1 MSGRFRRC
9 FTIILLILGGVIAAP
24 TAFAETTYSFNLPEQ
39 ALADSLRAIGQQ
51 TEMNILFEPEAVKN
65 ARSPALHGQFTVDE
79 AIRLVL
85 AGTKLEAQH
94 TAASNWVIKVK
105 SARSTTL
112 PATSAD
118 TPGSSGAGLAQSN
131 SGGPQ
136 YQPAAGPQNTDTS
149 NSTSESSKKEGISE
163 IIVTAEK
170 HREYLQEVPIPVTV
184 ITAATLTDN
193 SDLRIQD
200 YYTQIPSLNLTQGIQ
215 SSQGLNLRGLSAGVL
230 IDDVPISGVVP
241 DIDPGNLARIE
252 ILRGPQGTLYGAS
265 GLGGGL
271 VKFVTLDPS
280 TDAVSGRVEAGTND
294 VRYGYDL
301 GYNVRGSVNVP
312 LTEDLAF
319 RASAFW
325 RQDAGYIDNSSREID
340 GINRDDA
347 HGGQLTALWRP
358 SDTLSLRLSALYQDI
373 KGGNNYVETYDG
385 VTLRPLGEFQQSDV
399 AGTGPFE
406 RKTAAYSAVLNAKVL
421 GADLTSLTGYN
432 VNTAADYFDVTS
444 TVGPLAQF
452 LFGVGGA
459 PIFNYHRAT
468 NVTQELRLAASV
480 GQKFDWLVG
489 AYYSHQA
496 NPFQQYL
503 LATNP
508 VTGTVA
514 GELAEINFPQ
524 PYTEYAAF
532 VNLTYHFTDR
542 FDVQVGGRE
551 SRLTQDFNET
561 ITGPATP
568 FVSPDAS
575 PSPYIQTTLH
585 AQSRPFTYL
594 FTPRFK
600 ITPDWM
606 VYARLASG
614 FSPGGGNIPGPDVPA
629 QYGPERTNNYEIGTK
644 ADFLNR
650 TVSFD
655 APVHY
660 IQFRDIQLG
669 FINSTTDASYIAN
682 VGSAKSQGVELS
694 VESRPAS
701 GLRLA
706 AWVVFSDAVLTE
718 IPPGVTLTGIVASP
732 GDSLPDS
739 SRFSGHVSVDQE
751 FPLSGAVKSEDN
763 VKRQIA
769 LPWVSF
775 GSDASA
781 PAPEGVFLKA
791 SEHPRAYGNFS
802 HLLARYVREEGVLS
816 LQEAIRKLTAL
827 PAANLSLQH
836 RGRLI
841 PGYFADI
848 VAFDPAKIQDHA
860 TYENPHQLTTG
871 VEDVWVNGVRALQD
885 GVATGAASGR
895 FVRGRAWSGAPG
907 GGCRASSR
915 DWRWGN

>member
-1 MSGRFRRC
+1 
-9 FTIILLILGGVIAAP
+9 
-24 TAFAETTYSFNLPEQ
+24 
-39 ALADSLRAIGQQ
+39 
-51 TEMNILFEPEAVKN
+51 
-65 ARSPALHGQFTVDE
+65 
-79 AIRLVL
+79 VL
-85 AGTKLEAQH
+85 AGTNLEAQR
-94 TAASNWVIKVK
+94 TAASNVVIKVK

-118 TPGSSGAGLAQSN
+118 TPG
-131 SGGPQ
+131 
-136 YQPAAGPQNTDTS
+136 PQNMDILD
-149 NSTSESSKKEGISE
+149 STSEFSKKEGISE

-170 HREYLQEVPIPVTV
+170 HQEYMQEVPIPVTV
-184 ITAATLTDN
+184 ITAATLTEN
-193 SDLRIQD
+193 SDLRLQD
-200 YYTQIPSLNLTQGIQ
+200 YYTQVPSLNLTQGIQ

-252 ILRGPQGTLYGAS
+252 TLRGPQGTLYGAS
-265 GLGGGL
+265 GLGGL

-280 TDAVSGRVEAGTND
+280 TDAVSGHVEAGTNE
-294 VRYGYDL
+294 VHYGYDL

-325 RQDAGYIDNSSREID
+325 RQDAGYIDNPSREID
-340 GINRDDA
+340 GVNRDDA
-347 HGGQLTALWRP
+347 NGGQLTVLWRP
-358 SDTLSLRLSALYQDI
+358 SDTVSLRLSALYQDI
-373 KGGNNYVETYDG
+373 RGGNNYVEAYNA

-406 RKTAAYSAVLNAKVL
+406 RKTAAYSAVLKAKVL
-421 GADLTSLTGYN
+421 GVDLTSLTGYN

-444 TVGPLAQF
+444 TLGPLAQS
-452 LFGVGGA
+452 LFGAGGA

-468 NVTQELRLAASV
+468 NVTQELRLSASV

-489 AYYSHQA
+489 AYYSYQA

-508 VTGTVA
+508 ATGTVA
-514 GELAEINFPQ
+514 GQLAEVNFPQ

-568 FVSPDAS
+568 FVSPDGS
-575 PSPYIQTTLH
+575 QSPYIQPTLH

-600 ITPDWM
+600 ITPGWM

-614 FSPGGGNIPGPDVPA
+614 FSPGGANVPGPDVPA
-629 QYGPERTNNYEIGTK
+629 QYGPEKTDNYEIGTK
-644 ADFLNR
+644 ADFLNH
-650 TVSFD
+650 TLSFD
-655 APVHY
+655 ASVYY

-669 FINSTTDASYIAN
+669 FINSTTDASYTAN

-694 VESRPAS
+694 VESRPAN

-706 AWVVFSDAVLTE
+706 AWVVFSDAELTE
-718 IPPGVTLTGIVASP
+718 IPPGVTLTGIIASP

-751 FPLSGAVKSEDN
+751 FPLSGAITGFVGATESYLGQ
-763 VKRQIA
+763 R
-769 LPWVSF
+769 
-775 GSDASA
+775 
-781 PAPEGVFLKA
+781 EG
-791 SEHPRAYGNFS
+791 AYGNINGIYGTQRFVS
-802 HLLARYVREEGVLS
+802 PAYAKTDLRAGAKYDSWTANLYINNATDRFGLISGDDQNSFANIRYVIQPRTVGLS
-816 LQEAIRKLTAL
+816 I
-827 PAANLSLQH
+827 
-836 RGRLI
+836 
-841 PGYFADI
+841 
-848 VAFDPAKIQDHA
+848 AKI
-860 TYENPHQLTTG
+860 
-871 VEDVWVNGVRALQD
+871 
-885 GVATGAASGR
+885 
-895 FVRGRAWSGAPG
+895 F
-907 GGCRASSR
+907 
-915 DWRWGN
+915 

>member
-1 MSGRFRRC
+1 MSARFRRC
-9 FTIILLILGGVIAAP
+9 FAITLLVLGGVIAAP
-24 TAFAETTYSFNLPEQ
+24 IAFAETTYSFNLPEQ

-65 ARSPALHGQFTVDE
+65 ARSPALHGQFTADE

-94 TAASNWVIKVK
+94 TAANNVVIKVK
-105 SARSTTL
+105 SARATTL

-118 TPGSSGAGLAQSN
+118 TPG
-131 SGGPQ
+131 
-136 YQPAAGPQNTDTS
+136 PQNTDIS
-149 NSTSESSKKEGISE
+149 DSTSEFSKKEGISE

-170 HREYLQEVPIPVTV
+170 HQEYMQEVPIPVTV

-200 YYTQIPSLNLTQGIQ
+200 YYTQVPSLNLTQGIQ

-252 ILRGPQGTLYGAS
+252 TLRGPQGTLYGAS
-265 GLGGGL
+265 GLGGL

-280 TDAVSGRVEAGTND
+280 TDAVSGRVEAGTNE

-301 GYNVRGSVNVP
+301 GYNVRGSINVP
-312 LTEDLAF
+312 LTQDLAF

-325 RQDAGYIDNSSREID
+325 RQDAGYIDNPSREID

-373 KGGNNYVETYDG
+373 KGGNNYVEAYDG
-385 VTLRPLGEFQQSDV
+385 VTLRPLGALQQSDV

-432 VNTAADYFDVTS
+432 VNTAADYFDATS
-444 TVGPLAQF
+444 TVSPLAQ
-452 LFGVGGA
+452 LFYGVGGA
-459 PIFNYHRAT
+459 PVFNYHRAT
-468 NVTQELRLAASV
+468 NVTQELRLSASV

-489 AYYSHQA
+489 AYYSYQA
-496 NPFQQYL
+496 NPFQQHL

-508 VTGTVA
+508 VTGALA
-514 GELAEINFPQ
+514 GQLAEINFPQ

-561 ITGPATP
+561 VTGPATP
-568 FVSPDAS
+568 YVIGS
-575 PSPYIQTTLH
+575 PSPYIQPTLH
-585 AQSRPFTYL
+585 AQSRPFTFL

-629 QYGPERTNNYEIGTK
+629 QYGPEKTNNYEIGTK
-644 ADFLNR
+644 ADFLDR
-650 TVSFD
+650 TLSFD
-655 APVHY
+655 ASVYY

-669 FINSTTDASYIAN
+669 FINSTTDASYTAN
-682 VGSAKSQGVELS
+682 VGTAKSQGVELS

-718 IPPGVTLTGIVASP
+718 IPPGVTLAGIIASP

-751 FPLSGAVKSEDN
+751 FPLSGAVTGFVGATESYLGE
-763 VKRQIA
+763 R
-769 LPWVSF
+769 
-775 GSDASA
+775 
-781 PAPEGVFLKA
+781 EG
-791 SEHPRAYGNFS
+791 AYGNINGIYGTQRFIS
-802 HLLARYVREEGVLS
+802 PAYAKMDLRAGAKYDSWTGNFYINNATNRFGLISGDDQNSFANIRYIIQPRTIGLS
-816 LQEAIRKLTAL
+816 I
-827 PAANLSLQH
+827 
-836 RGRLI
+836 
-841 PGYFADI
+841 
-848 VAFDPAKIQDHA
+848 AK
-860 TYENPHQLTTG
+860 T
-871 VEDVWVNGVRALQD
+871 
-885 GVATGAASGR
+885 
-895 FVRGRAWSGAPG
+895 F
-907 GGCRASSR
+907 
-915 DWRWGN
+915 

>member
-1 MSGRFRRC
+1 MSARFRRC
-9 FTIILLILGGVIAAP
+9 FTIILLILGGAIAAP

-65 ARSPALHGQFTVDE
+65 VRSPALRGQFTADE
-79 AIRLVL
+79 ALRLVL

-94 TAASNWVIKVK
+94 TAASNVVVKVK

-112 PATSAD
+112 PAASAV
-118 TPGSSGAGLAQSN
+118 TLGSSGATLVQSN
-131 SGGPQ
+131 SGAPQ
-136 YQPAAGPQNTDTS
+136 SQPAPGPQNTDTS
-149 NSTSESSKKEGISE
+149 NSMSESSKKEGLSE

-170 HREYLQEVPIPVTV
+170 HQEYLQEVPIPVTV

-193 SDLRIQD
+193 SELRLQD

-252 ILRGPQGTLYGAS
+252 TLRGPQGTLYGAS
-265 GLGGGL
+265 GLGGL
-271 VKFVTLDPS
+271 IKFVTLDPS
-280 TDAVSGRVEAGTND
+280 TEAVSGRVEAGIDD
-294 VRYGYDL
+294 VRHGYDL

-312 LTEDLAF
+312 LTQDLAF

-325 RQDAGYIDNSSREID
+325 RQDAGYIDNPSRGID
-340 GINRDDA
+340 GVNRDEA
-347 HGGQLTALWRP
+347 NGGQLTALWRP
-358 SDTLSLRLSALYQDI
+358 SDTFSLRLSALYQDI
-373 KGGNNYVETYDG
+373 KGGNNYVQTYNAA
-385 VTLRPLGEFQQSDV
+385 TLAPLGEFQQADV

-406 RKTAAYSAVLNAKVL
+406 RKTSAYSAVLNAKIL
-421 GADLTSLTGYN
+421 GADFTSLTGYN

-444 TVGPLAQF
+444 AVGPLAQF

-459 PIFNYHRAT
+459 PVFNYHSAT
-468 NVTQELRLAASV
+468 NLTQEFRLAASV

-496 NPFQQYL
+496 NPFQQHL
-503 LATNP
+503 LATDP
-508 VTGTVA
+508 VTGAVA
-514 GELAEINFPQ
+514 GELAEISFPQ

-568 FVSPDAS
+568 FVSPDGS
-575 PSPYIQTTLH
+575 QSPYIQPTLH

-614 FSPGGGNIPGPDVPA
+614 FSPGGANVPGPDVPA
-629 QYGPERTNNYEIGTK
+629 QYGPEKTNNYEIGTK
-644 ADFLNR
+644 ADFLNH

-655 APVHY
+655 ASVYY

-682 VGSAKSQGVELS
+682 VGTAKSQGVELS
-694 VESRPAS
+694 VEARPAN

-718 IPPGVTLTGIVASP
+718 IPPGVTLAGIIASP

-739 SRFSGHVSVDQE
+739 SRFSGNLSVDQE
-751 FPLSGAVKSEDN
+751 FPLSGAITGFVGATESYLGQ
-763 VKRQIA
+763 R
-769 LPWVSF
+769 
-775 GSDASA
+775 
-781 PAPEGVFLKA
+781 EG
-791 SEHPRAYGNFS
+791 AYGNINGIYGTQRLVS
-802 HLLARYVREEGVLS
+802 PAYARTDLRAGAKYDSWTAHLYINNATDRRGLISGDDQNAFANIRYVIQPRTIGLS
-816 LQEAIRKLTAL
+816 I
-827 PAANLSLQH
+827 
-836 RGRLI
+836 
-841 PGYFADI
+841 
-848 VAFDPAKIQDHA
+848 AK
-860 TYENPHQLTTG
+860 T
-871 VEDVWVNGVRALQD
+871 
-885 GVATGAASGR
+885 
-895 FVRGRAWSGAPG
+895 F
-907 GGCRASSR
+907 
-915 DWRWGN
+915 